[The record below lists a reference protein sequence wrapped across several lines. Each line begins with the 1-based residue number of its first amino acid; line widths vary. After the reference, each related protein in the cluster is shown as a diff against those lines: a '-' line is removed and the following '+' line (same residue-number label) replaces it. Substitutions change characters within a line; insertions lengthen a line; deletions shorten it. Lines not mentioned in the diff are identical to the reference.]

1 MTSLTF
7 ESAGSY
13 SRRAVVRRQYQ
24 VTQKAEAKQHVPA
37 TTVALVDE
45 SAARRQAEAIAARKS
60 KRSLALLTAAI
71 LGLHAYGY
79 YWISQPGNKEVLAKF
94 SPITIEIAPPPP
106 PIEKPKPPEPKVV
119 KVVPQKAVPIPD
131 NVPIVNTP
139 VDSVAS
145 SANTVAVAVA
155 PPPAPPAPP
164 PVPEPVTEPRGFAG
178 YKNNPAPNYPAV
190 AQRRGLEGTVVLRVK
205 VLATGFP
212 DDVQV
217 SKSSGHVVLDEA
229 AIKAVLSW
237 TFDPAKRGKTPID
250 GVVSVPIIFKI

>member
-7 ESAGSY
+7 ESAGVY
-13 SRRAVVRRQYQ
+13 NRRAVVRRQYQ
-24 VTQKAEAKQHVPA
+24 VNQKVETKRDTPAEAVVLIDA
-37 TTVALVDE
+37 

-60 KRSLALLTAAI
+60 KRSLAILTTAI
-71 LGLHAYGY
+71 VALHAYGY
-79 YWISQPGNKEVLAKF
+79 YWISQPGNKEALAKF

-106 PIEKPKPPEPKVV
+106 PVEKPKPPEPKVV
-119 KVVPQKAVPIPD
+119 KVVPQKVVPIPD
-131 NVPIVNTP
+131 NVPVVNTP
-139 VDSVAS
+139 VDTVAT

-164 PVPEPVTEPRGFAG
+164 PAPEPVTEPRGFAG

-205 VLATGFP
+205 VLASGLP

-237 TFDPAKRGKTPID
+237 TFDPAKRGRTPID

>member
-1 MTSLTF
+1 MSSLTF
-7 ESAGSY
+7 ESAGVY
-13 SRRAVVRRQYQ
+13 HRRAVVRRQYQ
-24 VTQKAEAKQHVPA
+24 AHQKVATKQNVTAAA
-37 TTVALVDE
+37 VALIDA
-45 SAARRQAEAIAARKS
+45 STARRQAEADVASKS
-60 KRSLALLTAAI
+60 KRSLAILTSAI
-71 LGLHAYGY
+71 FALHAYGY
-79 YWISQPGNKEVLAKF
+79 YWISQPGNKEALAKF
-94 SPITIEIAPPPP
+94 SPMTIEIAPPPP
-106 PIEKPKPPEPKVV
+106 VEKPKPPEPKLV
-119 KVVPQKAVPIPD
+119 KVVPQKALPIPD
-131 NVPIVNTP
+131 HVPVVNTP
-139 VDSVAS
+139 AETVSS

-164 PVPEPVTEPRGFAG
+164 PAPEPVTEPRGFAG

-217 SKSSGHVVLDEA
+217 SKSSGHIVLDEA

>member
-7 ESAGSY
+7 ESAGAY
-13 SRRAVVRRQYQ
+13 SRRTVARRQYQ
-24 VTQKAEAKQHVPA
+24 VNQNVHTKKSIPA
-37 TTVALVDE
+37 VAVALVDE
-45 SAARRQAEAIAARKS
+45 SVLRRQAEAAAPKKS
-60 KRSLALLTAAI
+60 KVSLAVLTAAI

-79 YWISQPGNKEVLAKF
+79 YWINIPGNKEALAKF

-106 PIEKPKPPEPKVV
+106 VEKPKPPEPKIV
-119 KVVPQKAVPIPD
+119 KVTPQKAVPIPN
-131 NVPIVNTP
+131 NVPVVNNP
-139 VDSVAS
+139 VETNAT

-155 PPPAPPAPP
+155 PPPTPPAPP
-164 PVPEPVTEPRGFAG
+164 PAPEPVTEPRGFAG

-217 SKSSGHVVLDEA
+217 SKSSGHSVLDEA

-237 TFDPAKRGKTPID
+237 TFDPAKRGKTAID